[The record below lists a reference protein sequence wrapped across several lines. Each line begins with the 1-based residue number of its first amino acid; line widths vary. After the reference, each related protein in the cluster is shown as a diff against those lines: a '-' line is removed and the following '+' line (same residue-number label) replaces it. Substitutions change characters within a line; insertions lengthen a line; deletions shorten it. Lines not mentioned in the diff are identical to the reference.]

1 MDELTK
7 DLLQSRHQLQ
17 ATEEEMR
24 GKEEETAMV
33 RLVMQQ
39 NSWRVKMLA
48 VTPLDI
54 FKETFGKFPAVIVAP
69 NN

>member
-7 DLLQSRHQLQ
+7 DLLQSRHRLQ

-33 RLVMQQ
+33 RFIIRLTAE
-39 NSWRVKMLA
+39 RLA
-48 VTPLDI
+48 VQTTVHVFDLTV
-54 FKETFGKFPAVIVAP
+54 KHVW
-69 NN
+69 

>member
-17 ATEEEMR
+17 VTEEEMR

-33 RLVMQQ
+33 RFVMHPTAEQ
-39 NSWRVKMLA
+39 SA
-48 VTPLDI
+48 
-54 FKETFGKFPAVIVAP
+54 G
-69 NN
+69 